1 MRKRK
6 HEKRHAG
13 KKHDKK
19 QGGMMDYFKKFTS
32 GASHV
37 VAYTPA
43 EPKHVLDVG
52 DLQLWVGPFS
62 KASSVKPDYYV
73 SLNGGEMRP
82 LVRDLGFG
90 LKVKVKTPKG
100 LSVDW
105 PDYGVPDLDRE
116 FWQALADKLW
126 TLKGRLYM
134 GCGAGLGRTGTA
146 LAILVGLLGVSDKPV
161 EWVRKNYNSQ
171 AVETTAQVAYVKE
184 MTGFEENL
192 EGSAVGKALGW
203 ASVTAKSSHPYG
215 YGYADDYPTQKT
227 TYTAST
233 VQLLVDVVKSQD
245 PHRDALKAYGTKGA
259 YEVHEV
265 DGDFMAFG
273 CVGTFTLTPP
283 DSHYGRWDVQ
293 VEPPVDTVEHDQVLM
308 LTSSTL
314 LKAWF
319 AREGAFL
326 ELLARLGVA
335 SVYTNEYKYGPVEVN
350 ERGQYVVN
358 GQVVSLEKAVEA
370 VHAG

>member
-19 QGGMMDYFKKFTS
+19 QGGQGGTMDYFKKFT
-32 GASHV
+32 SHV

-62 KASSVKPDYYV
+62 RASSVKPDYYV

-105 PDYGVPDLDRE
+105 PDYGTPALDRE

-126 TLKGRLYM
+126 ALKGKLYM

-161 EWVRKNYNSQ
+161 EWVRKHYNSR
-171 AVETTAQVAYVKE
+171 AVETTAQVEYVKQV
-184 MTGFEENL
+184 TGFEENL
-192 EGSAVGKALGW
+192 EGSAVGEALGW
-203 ASVTAKSSHPYG
+203 ASVTAT
-215 YGYADDYPTQKT
+215 DDYPTQKT

-233 VQLLVDVVKSQD
+233 VQLLVDVVKSQE

-265 DGDFMAFG
+265 DGNFMAFG
-273 CVGTFTLTPP
+273 AVGTFTLTPP

-293 VEPPVDTVEHDQVLM
+293 VDPPVGNVEHEQVLM

>member
-6 HEKRHAG
+6 HEKKHKHAG

-62 KASSVKPDYYV
+62 RASSVKPDYYV

-116 FWQALADKLW
+116 FWQALSDKLW
-126 TLKGRLYM
+126 TLKGKLYM
-134 GCGAGLGRTGTA
+134 GCGAGHGRTGTA

-171 AVETTAQVAYVKE
+171 AVETTAQVEYVKK
-184 MTGFEENL
+184 MTGFEEDL
-192 EGSAVGKALGW
+192 EGSAVVKTVGYGAAYG
-203 ASVTAKSSHPYG
+203 AKSAYSY
-215 YGYADDYPTQKT
+215 DDYPIQKT

-245 PHRDALKAYGTKGA
+245 SNRVALKAYGNTGA

-265 DGDFMAFG
+265 DNGFMSYG
-273 CVGTFTLTPP
+273 MVGTFTVTPP
-283 DSHYGRWDVQ
+283 DTHYERWDVQ
-293 VEPPVDTVEHDQVLM
+293 VDPPVGNVEHEQVLM
-308 LTSSTL
+308 LTNSSL

-326 ELLARLGVA
+326 ELLAQLGVS
-335 SVYTNEYKYGPVEVN
+335 SVNTHEYRYGPVEVN
-350 ERGQYVVN
+350 DAGQYVVN

-370 VHAG
+370 VHAS